1 MFFNFDR
8 FCNPNKLNILSG
20 EMALN
25 GLNDSEKLFHPLV
38 PIQGDDQ
45 DISFIERVFEGF
57 NHSVIFGWSLVDA
70 TGQSLGWNVERY
82 VR

>member
-1 MFFNFDR
+1 VLFNLDR

-25 GLNDSEKLFHPLV
+25 GLDDSEKLFHPLV

-45 DISFIERVFEGF
+45 NISFIESVFQGF
-57 NHSVIFGWSLVDA
+57 NYSVIFGWSFVDA
-70 TGQSLGWNVERY
+70 TGQSLG
-82 VR
+82 